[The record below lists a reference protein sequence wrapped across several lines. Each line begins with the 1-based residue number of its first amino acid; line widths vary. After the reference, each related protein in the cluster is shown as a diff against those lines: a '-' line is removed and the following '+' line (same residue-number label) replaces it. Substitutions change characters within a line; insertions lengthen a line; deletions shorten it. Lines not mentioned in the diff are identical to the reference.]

1 MSGRDIAMPQMDGIE
16 ATRIIKS
23 RPDTPKVIIVTL
35 YDNAEYRNEGKA
47 AGTDSFVSKS
57 EFGTRLLPFIHA
69 LFGGGTA

>member
-1 MSGRDIAMPQMDGIE
+1 MSGRDIAMPQMNGIK
-16 ATRIIKS
+16 AARIIKS
-23 RPDTPKVIIVTL
+23 RPNPPKVIIVTL